1 MLELR
6 VKRRVCQADMWKK
19 TNPGRRRIMCK
30 YVAAEQI
37 VFRFWDTRQEG
48 GKGRNT
54 WAGSL
59 MQRF

>member
-30 YVAAEQI
+30 YVEAEQI
-37 VFRFWDTRQEG
+37 VF
-48 GKGRNT
+48 
-54 WAGSL
+54 
-59 MQRF
+59 